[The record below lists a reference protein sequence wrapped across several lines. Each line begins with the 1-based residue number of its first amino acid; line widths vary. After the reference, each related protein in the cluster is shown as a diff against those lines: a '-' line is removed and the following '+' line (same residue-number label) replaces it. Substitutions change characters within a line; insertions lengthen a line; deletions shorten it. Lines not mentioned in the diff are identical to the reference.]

1 VNSTTSISATAPPG
15 TPTSVVGVTV
25 TGPGGT
31 STVTASDSY
40 TYGPLVTAV
49 SPNSGSHLG
58 RTTVTIKGVGLT
70 GATAVNFGTTAVT
83 SGFTVN
89 NTGTQITLAAPAGV
103 AGTVNITV
111 TVGGTTTTVGPLDQY
126 TYF

>member
-1 VNSTTSISATAPPG
+1 MVLARFA
-15 TPTSVVGVTV
+15 
-25 TGPGGT
+25 
-31 STVTASDSY
+31 
-40 TYGPLVTAV
+40 
-49 SPNSGSHLG
+49 
-58 RTTVTIKGVGLT
+58 
-70 GATAVNFGTTAVT
+70 AVT